1 VETRYTRPPRL
12 TLTHTTVLERAGRR
26 CECTGAGCHGAQRRC
41 PRALPTH
48 ILHVAPADPSCPPA
62 TASRLPASDMR
73 AWCARCWELAAR
85 QARAQRRA
93 EGWQR
98 LPIDTG
104 DTGSTS
110 IRLVIGILVA
120 LAAAGCLAAR
130 PHPVVAGLVAV
141 LAVAGLVAV
150 TVATWRAR
158 ESEHRAHLLYL
169 DGDRDRLVA
178 EIDDRDVTIAD
189 LHVELDDAR
198 AELADAQGAQTS
210 APVDDPG
217 PYFRFSWPEPVA
229 ATEPQDDDARREGAI
244 QLYRQCRELIDLVT
258 CQRSALGEA
267 TAEIIRLRQESYA
280 GGIDVRRIVAV
291 AAECRRLLDD
301 EQTDRQALLE
311 RLLEAIDEATGDLPG
326 SAS

>member
-1 VETRYTRPPRL
+1 VETRYTRPPHL
-12 TLTHTTVLERAGRR
+12 TLTHLAVLERAGRR
-26 CECTGAGCHGAQRRC
+26 CECTGGGCHGASHRC

-62 TASRLPASDMR
+62 SASRLPASDLR
-73 AWCARCWELAAR
+73 AWCARCWTRAAR
-85 QARAQRRA
+85 AASAQRVA
-93 EGWQR
+93 QGWQR
-98 LPIDTG
+98 LPVDYGEDTG
-104 DTGSTS
+104 AVSL
-110 IRLVIGILVA
+110 RLVVAA
-120 LAAAGCLAAR
+120 LAVLAALGCLAAR
-130 PHPVVAGLVAV
+130 PHPVVAGAAV
-141 LAVAGLVAV
+141 LAVLGVLAAFAV
-150 TVATWRAR
+150 VVWRDR
-158 ESEHRAHLLYL
+158 ESEHRAQILEL
-169 DGDRDRLVA
+169 DEDRDRLVA
-178 EIDDRDVTIAD
+178 LIDERDLVIDD

-267 TAEIIRLRQESYA
+267 TAEIVRLRRESYA
-280 GGIDVRRIVAV
+280 KPGDVRRIVAV

-301 EQTDRQALLE
+301 EQTDRQVLLE
-311 RLLEAIDEATGDLPG
+311 RLLAAVDEATED
-326 SAS
+326 AS